1 MSSDNNEKKRFI
13 TNIREMTN
21 DEKLNL
27 GVEGLCYVIGAVA
40 FGLGVAMFIEGDY
53 VGTMISGIQV
63 ASFGLSSRVL
73 RSSRNISKMNRETM
87 QTNQSLNDLGQQK
100 TKKMKKDK

>member
-21 DEKLNL
+21 DEKLDL
-27 GVEGLCYVIGAVA
+27 GVEGLCYVIGTVA

-63 ASFGLSSRVL
+63 TSFGLSSRVF
-73 RSSRNISKMNRETM
+73 RSSRNRSKMNRETM

-100 TKKMKKDK
+100 TKTMQKDK